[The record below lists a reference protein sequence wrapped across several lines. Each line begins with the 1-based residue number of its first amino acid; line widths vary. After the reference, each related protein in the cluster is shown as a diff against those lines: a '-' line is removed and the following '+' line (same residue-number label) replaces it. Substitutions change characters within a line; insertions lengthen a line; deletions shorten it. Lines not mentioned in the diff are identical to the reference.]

1 MKLIHL
7 LLTIGMLAGGPLQ
20 AAEVTYR
27 FAGRLSD
34 KWGTLPAGTS
44 FSGYFKYTY
53 PQKAHGYGGYG
64 AWYKFNKLGLTVG
77 RRTILFDRGYRFLG
91 QALFPGEINYAGE
104 PSYGSFGITAD
115 DPKWIKNRPTL
126 GGIPVGIGVWVQDD
140 HQLAGGGGSLAV
152 LKDTKLV
159 GSGLKLEMFNSTRLI
174 ISDARNNS
182 INIQSPLTYF
192 SGSLVRR

>member
-1 MKLIHL
+1 
-7 LLTIGMLAGGPLQ
+7 MLAGGPLQ

-64 AWYKFNKLGLTVG
+64 AWYNFNKLGLTVG

-91 QALFPGEINYAGE
+91 QGLFPGET
-104 PSYGSFGITAD
+104 SYGFFGITAD
-115 DPKWIKNRPTL
+115 DPNWIKNRPTL
-126 GGIPVGIGVWVQDD
+126 GGIPVGIGVWVHDD

-152 LKDTKLV
+152 LKDRKLV
-159 GSGLKLEMFNSTRLI
+159 GSGLKLEMFNVTRLI

-192 SGSLVRR
+192 SGSMVRR

>member
-7 LLTIGMLAGGPLQ
+7 LLAIGMLTGVPLQ

-34 KWGTLPAGTS
+34 KWGTLSAGTP

-64 AWYKFNKLGLTVG
+64 AWYNFTKLSLTVG
-77 RRTILFDRGYRFLG
+77 RQTVLIDRGYRFLG
-91 QALFPGEINYAGE
+91 QGFVPGRY
-104 PSYGSFGITAD
+104 SYGYFGITAD
-115 DPKWIKNRPTL
+115 DPKWRMNRPKL
-126 GGIPVGIGVWVQDD
+126 GGIPVGIGVWVHDY

-152 LKDTKLV
+152 LKDRKLV
-159 GSGLKLEMFNSTRLI
+159 GSGLKLEMFNFTRLI
-174 ISDARNNS
+174 INDARKNGV
-182 INIQSPLTYF
+182 NIQSPLTYF
-192 SGSLVRR
+192 SGSMVGR